1 MIDGAEFTAS
11 CVITLNKGTT
21 PPTVF
26 MFYSNALSSDPT
38 PLMEDT
44 NTHLQLTVDTTNHLV
59 TKTITIKSASVKNN
73 GTYYCIALL
82 NFDSDPIVQKMTTQF
97 IKRELCMTVKVIP

>member
-11 CVITLNKGTT
+11 CVIRLNEGTK
-21 PPTVF
+21 PPRVF

-44 NTHLQLTVDTTNHLV
+44 NTQLQLTVDTTNHVV
-59 TKTITIKSASVKNN
+59 TQTITIKSASVKNN
-73 GTYYCIALL
+73 GTYYCIAVL
-82 NFDSDPIVQKMTTQF
+82 NFGSDPIVQKMTTQF
-97 IKRELCMTVKVIP
+97 IERELCMT

>member
-11 CVITLNKGTT
+11 CVIRLNKGTK
-21 PPTVF
+21 PPQVF
-26 MFYSNALSSDPT
+26 MLYSNAISSDPT
-38 PLMEDT
+38 MLMEDT
-44 NTHLQLTVDTTNHLV
+44 NTHLRLMVDTTNHVV

-82 NFDSDPIVQKMTTQF
+82 NFDSDPVVQKMTTEF
-97 IKRELCMTVKVIP
+97 IKRELYMIVKVIT